1 MPALSRSPSRS
12 RGRGSSSRGRQ
23 FSPVEIAIGL
33 SLGGSLLAVAIPTF
47 AREIHASRV
56 AEPVEGLG
64 RIGAGAVEYARPRPV
79 ADAFPASAPLSP
91 STVPR
96 GKCEVDPP
104 ALWDQPTWQALA
116 FAPAPPGAPHCFA
129 FAFDSAASPSR
140 STFRAQA
147 HGDLDGD
154 GTTSTFEIT
163 GHVADG
169 DPLGPAVDPGMYVDS
184 EVE

>member
-1 MPALSRSPSRS
+1 MLGTRSRM
-12 RGRGSSSRGRQ
+12 RGRGAAGRRRLA
-23 FSPVEIAIGL
+23 PVEAAIAL

-47 AREIHASRV
+47 ARQVHASRV
-56 AEPVEGLG
+56 VEPVEGLE
-64 RIGAGAVEYARPRPV
+64 RIGAGAALYARTRAV
-79 ADAFPASAPLSP
+79 AEAFPPSAPLTPNS
-91 STVPR
+91 VPR
-96 GKCEVDPP
+96 GKCATDP
-104 ALWDQPTWQALA
+104 ATLWEQPTWQALD
-116 FAPAPPGAPHCFA
+116 FTPAPEGAPHCFA
-129 FAFDSAASPSR
+129 FVFDSALSPAR

-163 GHVADG
+163 GHSVEG